1 MLAISKTSIRNCS
14 LLNTYWTCFSSLLAS
29 CVSSNFDSNKFRKI
43 YYCQNSELTQQ
54 DIIKSTKIVATKAI
68 VIGSGFSGIT
78 AAASLAQKGYEVTIL
93 EKNAVAGGRA
103 RKFEVDGYIF
113 DMGPSWYW
121 MPEVFEQFF
130 EKFSKKRSDYYE
142 LTRLD
147 PSYTI
152 FFGQQDTMEVP
163 AKLEAL
169 FEMFERYEPGS
180 SPKLK
185 KFLDEAA
192 YKYQVGMEEFVYKP
206 GNSIVEFADIR
217 VFKSLFRLQM
227 FSSISSQI
235 RSLFKHPQ
243 LIQLLEF
250 PVLFLGATPQNTP
263 AMYSLMN
270 YADLVLGTWYPMG
283 GMHKII
289 EGMVQV
295 AEELGVTIKLNQE
308 VKNITVSNGHA
319 TKVLT
324 QDQEYDADVVVG
336 SADYHHIEQQLL
348 DKEHRRYTP
357 AYWDKRTMAPSSLLF
372 YLGINKKLSN
382 LQHHNLF
389 FDEDFSL
396 HAAEIYTT
404 PKWPTAPLFYACLP
418 STTDASVA
426 PAGCENL
433 FLLVPVAPDLDD
445 SETLRERYYHQIME
459 RLEQLTGQ
467 DIRSA
472 VVYKR
477 SFAHTDFKADYHAFK
492 GNAYGLA
499 NTLLQTAILKPK
511 MRSKKVKNL
520 FYTGQLTTPGPG
532 MPPSIISGHVVA
544 EEIFKT
550 IKP

>member
-1 MLAISKTSIRNCS
+1 M
-14 LLNTYWTCFSSLLAS
+14 
-29 CVSSNFDSNKFRKI
+29 
-43 YYCQNSELTQQ
+43 
-54 DIIKSTKIVATKAI
+54 ATKAI

-78 AAASLAQKGYEVTIL
+78 AAASLAQKGYEVKVL
-93 EKNAVAGGRA
+93 EKNAVLGGRA
-103 RKFEVDGYIF
+103 RKFEVDGFTF

-130 EKFSKKRSDYYE
+130 QKFGKQRSDYYE
-142 LTRLD
+142 LKRLD

-152 FFGQQDTMEVP
+152 FFGEGDRMRVP
-163 AKLEAL
+163 AKMEALLAL
-169 FEMFERYEPGS
+169 FEEYEPGS

-185 KFLDEAA
+185 KFLQEAA
-192 YKYQVGMEEFVYKP
+192 YKYKVGMEEFVFKP

-227 FSSISSQI
+227 FSSIASQI
-235 RSLFKHPQ
+235 RGLFKHPK

-295 AEELGVTIKLNQE
+295 AEELGVQFITNQE
-308 VKNITVSNGHA
+308 VKSIYVPNGHA
-319 TKVLT
+319 TKVIT
-324 QDQEYDADVVVG
+324 QDKEYEAEVVVG
-336 SADYHHIEQQLL
+336 SADYNHVEQQLL
-348 DKEHRRYTP
+348 TTEKRQYSPT
-357 AYWDKRTMAPSSLLF
+357 YWDKRTMAPSSLLF
-372 YLGINKKLSN
+372 YLGINKKLKN
-382 LQHHNLF
+382 LAHHTLF
-389 FDEDFSL
+389 FDEDFEL
-396 HAAEIYTT
+396 HADEIYTH
-404 PKWPTAPLFYACLP
+404 PKWPTAPLFYACMA
-418 STTDASVA
+418 SKTDDSIA
-426 PAGCENL
+426 PEGCENL
-433 FLLVPVAPDLDD
+433 FLLVPLAPDLEDT
-445 SETLRERYYHQIME
+445 EELRERYYHIILS
-459 RLEQLTGQ
+459 RLERLTGQ
-467 DIRSA
+467 EIKNS

-477 SFAHTDFKADYHAFK
+477 SFAHNDFKADYHAFK

-520 FYTGQLTTPGPG
+520 FYTGQLTSPGPG
-532 MPPSIISGHVVA
+532 VPPSIISGQVVA